1 MSELIGRLTGHH
13 ANPKIAELMRLPL
26 FANVPRRE
34 LAIIAANLDE
44 ARAEAGETL
53 IRENHHNDA
62 FWIVLEGEVDMQ
74 IGGEHHRTIGPGGF
88 FGVTSM
94 LDGRPAVATVIST
107 TPIRALVASA
117 AQFRALEGNETVA
130 PRLMSAAL
138 ERLREDLEIQRAR
151 RTASPPG

>member
-53 IRENHHNDA
+53 IRENH
-62 FWIVLEGEVDMQ
+62 LM
-74 IGGEHHRTIGPGGF
+74 
-88 FGVTSM
+88 
-94 LDGRPAVATVIST
+94 RPH
-107 TPIRALVASA
+107 
-117 AQFRALEGNETVA
+117 
-130 PRLMSAAL
+130 
-138 ERLREDLEIQRAR
+138 AR
-151 RTASPPG
+151 RRQRRDAVQEIFLPL

>member
-13 ANPKIAELMRLPL
+13 DDPKIAELMRVPL

-44 ARAEAGETL
+44 VRVEAGETL

-62 FWIVLEGEVDMQ
+62 FWIVLEGKADMQ
-74 IGGEHHRTIGPGGF
+74 IGGEHHQTIGPGGF

-94 LDGRPAVATVIST
+94 LDGRPAVATVATT
-107 TPIRALVASA
+107 TPVRALVASA
-117 AQFRALEGNETVA
+117 AQFRALEGNRTVA

-138 ERLREDLEIQRAR
+138 ERMREDLEIQRGRA
-151 RTASPPG
+151 ASPPA